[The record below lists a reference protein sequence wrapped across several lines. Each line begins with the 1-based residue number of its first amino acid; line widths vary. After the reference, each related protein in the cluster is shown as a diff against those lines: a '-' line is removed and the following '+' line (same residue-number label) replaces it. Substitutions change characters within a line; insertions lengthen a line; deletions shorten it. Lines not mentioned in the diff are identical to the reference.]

1 MTKWPSV
8 AVIGGSI
15 GGLTAALLLRD
26 LGCEVEIFERSSEE
40 LQSRGAG
47 IVMLP
52 ITERYL
58 VEQGGEEAR
67 VSLMLTDWTYV
78 DAAGE
83 VLSADPDRF
92 RFGSWMALYRALLAA
107 FGEDRYHLEHEMVGL
122 EVGEDAVI
130 VRFGNGAVTDADL
143 VVCADGLAS
152 TARSLLLPE
161 AAPEYAGYVAWRG
174 TVPDRDLSTTARA
187 ELEDAMLYQ
196 IVPQGHILVYAIPG
210 AGGERDPGRRLIN
223 FVWYRNYPKGGPFED
238 LMTDMEG
245 GSRSSTLPPGMVRPE
260 HLHDLHHQAEQLA
273 PAIREV
279 VDKSAHP
286 FVQAIFDLE
295 SSRIAFG
302 RVALIGDAAFSA
314 RPHVA
319 AGSAKAAADGWA
331 LRDALRDAGGR
342 VDAAL
347 AAWEPR
353 QLELGRSVV
362 DKSRRMGERSQV
374 EQTMVAGDP
383 TWKFGLFEP
392 GN

>member
-52 ITERYL
+52 TTERYL

-67 VSLMLTDWTYV
+67 VSLTLTDWTYV

-83 VLSADPDRF
+83 VLSTDPDCF

-122 EVGEDAVI
+122 DVGDDAVT
-130 VRFGNGAVTDADL
+130 VRFANGMVTDADL
-143 VVCADGLAS
+143 VVAADGLAS
-152 TARSLLLPE
+152 TARFLLLPD
-161 AAPEYAGYVAWRG
+161 AAPHYAGYVAWRG
-174 TVPDRDLSTTARA
+174 TVPDRDLSAKTRA
-187 ELEDAMLYQ
+187 ELDDAMLYQ
-196 IVPQGHILVYAIPG
+196 IVPRGHILVYAIPG
-210 AGGERDPGRRLIN
+210 SGGERDPGKRLIN
-223 FVWYRNYPKGGPFED
+223 FVWYRNYPTGGPFED
-238 LMTDMEG
+238 LMTDTEG
-245 GSRSSTLPPGMVRPE
+245 RSRSSTLPPGMVRSE
-260 HLHDLHHQAEQLA
+260 HLDDLRRRAEQLA

-279 VDKSAHP
+279 VDRSTRP

-295 SSRIAFG
+295 SPRIAFG
-302 RVALIGDAAFSA
+302 RVVLVGDAAFSA

-331 LRDALRDAGGR
+331 LRDALSDAEGR

-353 QLELGRSVV
+353 QLDLGRSVV
-362 DKSRRMGERSQV
+362 EKSRRMGERSQF
-374 EQTMVAGDP
+374 EETMVAGDP